1 MYILL
6 WLVAAYMVG
15 CVNGGYYAVKLKSG
29 GDIRALGSGNAG
41 ATNAGRLLGKRGFL
55 LVMLFDAAKM
65 LAALKVAALLFPGDP
80 LLPAL
85 TMPAVLLGHIF
96 PAQLRF
102 RGGKGIASL
111 VGAAAYLFNLPL
123 IIFTALLF
131 LVLYA
136 ATRKY
141 YYSGL
146 AALGILPVS
155 YPCSIWLLGR
165 PVDTAM
171 CVSLAAGMLLIL
183 AVSLR
188 QDRTVRDAA
197 KRKKKGLG
205 A

>member
-1 MYILL
+1 MAILL
-6 WLVAAYMVG
+6 WLLAAYLIG

-55 LVMLFDAAKM
+55 LVMLFDALKM
-65 LAALKVAALLFPGDP
+65 LAALKLAAVLFPGNP

-85 TMPAVLLGHIF
+85 TMPAVLAGHIF

-123 IIFTALLF
+123 LVFTALLF
-131 LVLYA
+131 LALYA
-136 ATRKY
+136 VTRKY

-146 AALGILPVS
+146 AALGVLPLS
-155 YPCSIWLLGR
+155 YPGSAWLLGR
-165 PVDTAM
+165 QIDTAM
-171 CVSLAAGMLLIL
+171 CVSLAAGMALIL

-188 QDRTVRDAA
+188 EDRTVRDAA
-197 KRKKKGLG
+197 KRKGELR
-205 A
+205 

>member
-1 MYILL
+1 MAILL
-6 WLVAAYMVG
+6 WLLAAYLVG
-15 CVNGGYYAVKLKSG
+15 CLNGGYYAVKLKSG

-41 ATNAGRLLGKRGFL
+41 ATNAGRVLGKRAFL
-55 LVMLFDAAKM
+55 AVMLFDAVKM
-65 LAALKVAALLFPGDP
+65 LAALKLAALLFPGNS
-80 LLPAL
+80 LMPAL

-123 IIFTALLF
+123 IVFTALLF
-131 LVLYA
+131 LALYA
-136 ATRKY
+136 VTRRY

-146 AALGILPVS
+146 AALGVLPLS
-155 YPCSIWLLGR
+155 YPGSAWLLGR

-171 CVSLAAGMLLIL
+171 CVSLAAGLALIL

-188 QDRTVRDAA
+188 ADRTVRDAA
-197 KRKKKGLG
+197 KRAEK
-205 A
+205 APR

>member
-1 MYILL
+1 MAILL
-6 WLVAAYMVG
+6 WLFAAYLVG
-15 CVNGGYYAVKLKSG
+15 CLNGGYYAVKLKSG

-41 ATNAGRLLGKRGFL
+41 ATNAGRVLGKRGFL
-55 LVMLFDAAKM
+55 AVMLFDAVKM
-65 LAALKVAALLFPGDP
+65 LAALKVAALLFPGDA

-123 IIFTALLF
+123 IVFTALLF
-131 LVLYA
+131 LALYA
-136 ATRKY
+136 VTRKY

-146 AALGILPVS
+146 AALGVLPLS
-155 YPCSIWLLGR
+155 YPASAWLLGR

-171 CVSLAAGMLLIL
+171 CVSLAAGLALIL

-188 QDRTVRDAA
+188 ADRTVRDAA
-197 KRKKKGLG
+197 KRAEK
-205 A
+205 APR

>member
-1 MYILL
+1 ML
-6 WLVAAYMVG
+6 AAYLVG
-15 CVNGGYYAVKLKSG
+15 CLNGGYYAVKLKSG

-41 ATNAGRLLGKRGFL
+41 ATNAGRVLGKRAFL
-55 LVMLFDAAKM
+55 AVMLFDAVKM
-65 LAALKVAALLFPGDP
+65 LAALKLAALLFPGNS
-80 LLPAL
+80 LMPAL

-123 IIFTALLF
+123 IVFTALLF
-131 LVLYA
+131 LALYA
-136 ATRKY
+136 VTRRY

-146 AALGILPVS
+146 AALGVLPLS
-155 YPCSIWLLGR
+155 YPGSAWLLGR

-171 CVSLAAGMLLIL
+171 CVSLAAGLALIL

-188 QDRTVRDAA
+188 ADRTVRDAA
-197 KRKKKGLG
+197 KRAEK
-205 A
+205 APR

>member
-1 MYILL
+1 MAILL
-6 WLVAAYMVG
+6 WLLAAYLVG
-15 CVNGGYYAVKLKSG
+15 CLNGGYYAVKLKSG

-41 ATNAGRLLGKRGFL
+41 ATNAGRVLGKRAFL
-55 LVMLFDAAKM
+55 AVMLFDAVKM
-65 LAALKVAALLFPGDP
+65 LAALKLAALLFPGNS
-80 LLPAL
+80 LMPAL

-123 IIFTALLF
+123 IVFTALLF
-131 LVLYA
+131 LALYA
-136 ATRKY
+136 VTRKY

-146 AALGILPVS
+146 AALGVLPLS
-155 YPCSIWLLGR
+155 YPGSAWLLGR

-171 CVSLAAGMLLIL
+171 CVSLAAGLALIL

-188 QDRTVRDAA
+188 ADRTVRDAA
-197 KRKKKGLG
+197 KRAEK
-205 A
+205 APR